1 MMWFGQHSLSPHS
14 RGSSVAALVHI
25 NSIIVE
31 KPKQPV
37 LQARRYGEGDC
48 SRIPFFCRRRE
59 AALSVDQLHC
69 CEC

>member
-31 KPKQPV
+31 N
-37 LQARRYGEGDC
+37 LS
-48 SRIPFFCRRRE
+48 SRCCRRE
-59 AALSVDQLHC
+59 DMVKEIAHESLSFIAGGKQLC
-69 CEC
+69 Q